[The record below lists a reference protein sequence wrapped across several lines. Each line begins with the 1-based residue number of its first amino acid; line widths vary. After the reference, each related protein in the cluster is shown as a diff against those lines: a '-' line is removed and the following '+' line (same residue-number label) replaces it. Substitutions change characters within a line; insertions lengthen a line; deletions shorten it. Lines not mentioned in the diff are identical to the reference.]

1 MEVYGSHVM
10 ICVKNNIKDSMGNEL
25 DRLIESLDLEPVD
38 YHERLARIRILLTF
52 DQTGDV
58 ILCKKKRK
66 QKMLR

>member
-1 MEVYGSHVM
+1 
-10 ICVKNNIKDSMGNEL
+10 MGNEL

>member
-1 MEVYGSHVM
+1 
-10 ICVKNNIKDSMGNEL
+10 MGNEL
-25 DRLIESLDLEPVD
+25 DRLIESLDFEPVD

-52 DQTGDV
+52 DQIGDV